1 MQIAIGQKVKELRKR
16 RGWTQGDLSER
27 LGYGTKSAIGRIEAG
42 MWNPGLDIVIRI
54 AQVLGCSP
62 LELLGW
68 EHPDGIVG
76 DIVSIVS
83 ALDEFKQKQ
92 VLMYAMFLSQE
103 GGGKDG
109 V

>member
-1 MQIAIGQKVKELRKR
+1 MQIAIGQKVKELRKK

-27 LGYGTKSAIGRIEAG
+27 LGYDTKSAVGRIEAG
-42 MWNPGLDIVIRI
+42 LWNPGLDIVVKI

-68 EHPDGIVG
+68 DHPDGIVG

-83 ALDEFKQKQ
+83 ALDESQQKQ
-92 VLMYAMFLSQE
+92 VLSYAKYIAQE
-103 GGGKDG
+103 GGADG